1 MNGLQAVAAGVV
13 DGSGV
18 LIYALYEVAVSAA

>member
-1 MNGLQAVAAGVV
+1 LQAVAAGVV

-18 LIYALYEVAVSAA
+18 LTYSLYEVAGSAA

>member
-1 MNGLQAVAAGVV
+1 LQPVAAGVV

-18 LIYALYEVAVSAA
+18 LIYTLYEVAVSAA